1 MCRTETNVEDLSGEN
16 VQDMEE
22 DNISKYRSDP
32 TMEGGFI
39 VVEVYVCLLSN
50 LSLNSLNHQN
60 ISLL

>member
-1 MCRTETNVEDLSGEN
+1 MCRIETNVEDLSGEN

-50 LSLNSLNHQN
+50 LSPTSL
-60 ISLL
+60 